1 MPTKGAKTPS
11 RGPARGA
18 SDLRR
23 ADANGAA
30 PPERPAQIRN
40 VALVGH
46 SGAGKTMLAEAL
58 LAFTGAITR
67 KGSIADGTTVSDS
80 DPSAIAQQRS
90 VALSVVPVMAGDV
103 KVNLLDTPGY
113 TDFIGELRAGLRAAD
128 AALFVVSATDEID
141 AATTALWGECAR
153 LGMPRAVVISRLDHP
168 RADFDAALARCRQVF
183 GDAILPLYLPVRT
196 GGATDGAVNG
206 LLGLLSGTVSDYGA
220 DDPSPL
226 RRGATA
232 AELGAA
238 EEARGALI
246 EGIIAESEDESL
258 MDRYLEGDD
267 IAPEV
272 LIADLETAVARGSFH
287 PVLPASAETGLGLAE
302 LLDVLLR
309 AFPTPAEH
317 AVPAATD
324 LDGAAAG
331 PLACDPDGPLLGEVV
346 RTTIDPFL
354 GRVCLVRV
362 FSGTVREDVA
372 IHVGGRGMADRG
384 HEDHD
389 ADERI
394 THLYSPLGSGLRP
407 VPFCVAGDI
416 CALTKLGTAET
427 GDTIS
432 AKELPLLVA
441 PWDMPDPLMPVAI
454 EAATHGD
461 EDALARNLGKVTAGD
476 PALRVERNAETHQL
490 ILWCMGEAHA
500 DVVLGRLR
508 DQGVNLQTVPVI
520 TPLRETFAAPAAG
533 HGRHVKQSGGH
544 GQYAV
549 CDIEVEPLERG
560 SGFEF
565 VDKTVGGVIPGPF
578 ITSVEKGVRAQMQ
591 KGVSAGFPV
600 VDIRVTLVGGKTHSV
615 DSSDAA
621 FQAAGALALREAA
634 AATRIQF
641 LEPVSAVTISVS
653 EEHVGAVMS
662 DLSSRRA
669 RLTGTTSGTGGTE
682 ISAEVPDQEL
692 LRYAVELRAL
702 TAGSGRFRRSYLRH
716 EPVPATA
723 GPVAPNKNSVSR

>member
-1 MPTKGAKTPS
+1 MPSKGAKTPS
-11 RGPARGA
+11 RGPVRGT

-30 PPERPAQIRN
+30 PPEQPDKVRN

-46 SGAGKTMLAEAL
+46 SGSGKTMLTEAL
-58 LAFTGAITR
+58 LAATGAITR
-67 KGSIADGTTVSDS
+67 KGSIAEGTTVSDS

-90 VALSVVPVMAGDV
+90 VALAVVPVMVGDI

-128 AALFVVSATDEID
+128 AVLFVVSATDDVD
-141 AATTALWGECAR
+141 AATTALWSECQR

-168 RADFDAALARCRQVF
+168 RADFDAAIARCRLAF
-183 GDAILPLYLPVRT
+183 GDSILPLYLPVR
-196 GGATDGAVNG
+196 ADGPVTG
-206 LLGLLSGTVSDYGA
+206 LLGLLTGTVSDYSDA
-220 DDPSPL
+220 EPAP
-226 RRGATA
+226 ATRAATGVELAA
-232 AELGAA
+232 AES
-238 EEARGALI
+238 ARGALI
-246 EGIIAESEDESL
+246 EGIIAESEDETL
-258 MDRYLEGDD
+258 MDRYLGGEE
-267 IAPEV
+267 IAPDV
-272 LIADLETAVARGSFH
+272 LITDLETAVARGSFH
-287 PVLPASAETGLGLAE
+287 PVLPASAESGLGLAE
-302 LLDVLLR
+302 LLEVLVR
-309 AFPTPAEH
+309 AFPTPAERG
-317 AVPAATD
+317 VPAATD
-324 LDGAAAG
+324 LDGVPAG
-331 PLACDPDGPLLGEVV
+331 ALGCDPDGPLLGEVV

-362 FSGTVREDVA
+362 FSGVVREDAA

-389 ADERI
+389 SDERV

-441 PWDMPDPLMPVAI
+441 AWDMPDPLMPVAI

-476 PALRVERNAETHQL
+476 PTLRVERNSETHQL

-508 DQGVNLQTVPVI
+508 DQGVNLQSVPVI

-533 HGRHVKQSGGH
+533 HGRYVKQSGGH

-549 CDIEVEPLERG
+549 CDIEVEPLDRG
-560 SGFEF
+560 GR
-565 VDKTVGGVIPGPF
+565 VRVCRQDGGRRD
-578 ITSVEKGVRAQMQ
+578 SRA
-591 KGVSAGFPV
+591 VHH
-600 VDIRVTLVGGKTHSV
+600 LGGKGRAGP
-615 DSSDAA
+615 DAERRLRRVPGGGHQGNA
-621 FQAAGALALREAA
+621 DRRQDAQRGFLRRGLPGGRGAG
-634 AATRIQF
+634 
-641 LEPVSAVTISVS
+641 P
-653 EEHVGAVMS
+653 
-662 DLSSRRA
+662 
-669 RLTGTTSGTGGTE
+669 
-682 ISAEVPDQEL
+682 P
-692 LRYAVELRAL
+692 
-702 TAGSGRFRRSYLRH
+702 GSGRRQPASSSWNRSR
-716 EPVPATA
+716 P
-723 GPVAPNKNSVSR
+723 